1 MSDPSPEAA
10 QPEAAAPTAEELRQ
24 VIHIVEDLTA
34 VMSREVELL
43 RAMRVRDFGEL
54 QDHKLGLVQTY
65 EKHTEHLR
73 RHPAFV
79 EAIDPVLRAELTDVM
94 ERMHAVMS
102 ENEVAINAAR
112 AANQRVATAIVNA
125 VQEQQS
131 DGAGYSAKGSAGKS
145 GARPPVSLQID
156 QHL

>member
-1 MSDPSPEAA
+1 MSEN
-10 QPEAAAPTAEELRQ
+10 QPDAAPPSAEELRQ

-54 QDHKLGLVQTY
+54 QDHKLGLVQSY
-65 EKHTEHLR
+65 EKQTEHLR
-73 RHPAFV
+73 SNPAFIK
-79 EAIDPVLRAELTDVM
+79 AIDPVLRDELTDVM
-94 ERMHAVMS
+94 ERMQAVMS
-102 ENEVAINAAR
+102 ENEQAISAAR
-112 AANQRVATAIVNA
+112 STNQRVATAIVNA

-131 DGAGYSAKGSAGKS
+131 EAGGYSKQGAPSKSAGK
-145 GARPPVSLQID
+145 PPVSVQFD

>member
-1 MSDPSPEAA
+1 MSDQ
-10 QPEAAAPTAEELRQ
+10 QPEAAPPSAEELRQ

-54 QDHKLGLVQTY
+54 QDHKLGLVQAY
-65 EKHTEHLR
+65 EKQTEHLR
-73 RHPAFV
+73 ANPAFA

-94 ERMHAVMS
+94 ERMHMVMS

-112 AANQRVATAIVNA
+112 SANQRVATAIVNA
-125 VQEQQS
+125 VQIQQS
-131 DGAGYSAKGSAGKS
+131 ESSGYSSKGSLSKAAK
-145 GARPPVSLQID
+145 PPVSVQID
-156 QHL
+156 QQL

>member
-1 MSDPSPEAA
+1 MSDQQHDALP
-10 QPEAAAPTAEELRQ
+10 PTAEELRQ

-54 QDHKLGLVQTY
+54 QDHKLGLVQAY
-65 EKHTEHLR
+65 EKQTEHLR
-73 RHPAFV
+73 RNPAFV
-79 EAIDPVLRAELTDVM
+79 QALDPLLREELTDVM
-94 ERMHAVMS
+94 ERMHAVMH
-102 ENEVAINAAR
+102 ENEQAINAAR
-112 AANQRVATAIVNA
+112 SANERVATAIVNA
-125 VQEQQS
+125 VQEHNAA
-131 DGAGYSAKGSAGKS
+131 GAGYSPKGKGGGKS

>member
-1 MSDPSPEAA
+1 MSENQPDAA
-10 QPEAAAPTAEELRQ
+10 PPTAEELRQ

-65 EKHTEHLR
+65 EKQTEHLR
-73 RHPAFV
+73 SNPAFID
-79 EAIDPVLRAELTDVM
+79 AIDPVLRDELTDVM
-94 ERMHAVMS
+94 ERMQEVMS
-102 ENEVAINAAR
+102 ENEQAINAAR
-112 AANQRVATAIVNA
+112 SANQRVATAIVHA
-125 VQEQQS
+125 VQEQQNEA
-131 DGAGYSAKGSAGKS
+131 GGYSKKGAPSKNGGK
-145 GARPPVSLQID
+145 PPVSVQVD

>member
-1 MSDPSPEAA
+1 MSERHIEAA
-10 QPEAAAPTAEELRQ
+10 PPTAEELRQ

-54 QDHKLGLVQTY
+54 QDHKLGLVQAY
-65 EKHTEHLR
+65 EKQTEHLR
-73 RHPAFV
+73 RDPAFV
-79 EAIDPVLRAELTDVM
+79 AAIDPVLREELTDVM

-102 ENEVAINAAR
+102 ENEQAISAAR
-112 AANQRVATAIVNA
+112 SANQRVATAIVNA
-125 VQEQQS
+125 VHEHKAES
-131 DGAGYSAKGSAGKS
+131 AGYSARGSSGKS
-145 GARPPVSLQID
+145 AAQPPVSVQID

>member
-1 MSDPSPEAA
+1 MTDN
-10 QPEAAAPTAEELRQ
+10 QPEAAPPSPEELRQ

-54 QDHKLGLVQTY
+54 QDHKLALVQAY
-65 EKHTEHLR
+65 EKQTEQLR
-73 RHPAFV
+73 ANPAFA
-79 EAIDPVLRAELTDVM
+79 EAIDPLLREELSDVM

-102 ENEVAINAAR
+102 ENETAINAAR
-112 AANQRVATAIVNA
+112 TANQRIATAIVNA
-125 VQEQQS
+125 VHEHQGES
-131 DGAGYSAKGSAGKS
+131 GGYSNKGNASKS
-145 GARPPVSLQID
+145 SSKPPVSVQID

>member
-1 MSDPSPEAA
+1 
-10 QPEAAAPTAEELRQ
+10 
-24 VIHIVEDLTA
+24 
-34 VMSREVELL
+34 
-43 RAMRVRDFGEL
+43 MRVRDFGEL

-125 VQEQQS
+125 VQDQHS

-145 GARPPVSLQID
+145 GARPPVSLQTD
-156 QHL
+156 PHLYPPPPPPRTPNGTTHTPPTLTPPTPQHRHT

>member
-102 ENEVAINAAR
+102 ENRSEEHTSELQSLMRISY
-112 AANQRVATAIVNA
+112 A
-125 VQEQQS
+125 VLCLKKQN
-131 DGAGYSAKGSAGKS
+131 
-145 GARPPVSLQID
+145 RT
-156 QHL
+156 

>member
-1 MSDPSPEAA
+1 MSE
-10 QPEAAAPTAEELRQ
+10 QMAAAMPPSAQELRQ
-24 VIHIVEDLTA
+24 IIHIVEDLTA

-54 QDHKLGLVQTY
+54 QDHKLDLVQSY

-73 RHPAFV
+73 ANPAFAD
-79 EAIDPVLRAELTDVM
+79 AIDPVVRTELTDVM

-102 ENEVAINAAR
+102 ENEQAINAAR

-125 VQEQQS
+125 VQEHNTE
-131 DGAGYSAKGSAGKS
+131 GAGYSAQGRAAKT
-145 GARPPVSLQID
+145 GAKPPVSVQID
-156 QHL
+156 QQL